1 MIKSLDQ
8 NFRREV
14 FTRYKLTNEDYLPFS
29 RMKTAISACGRD
41 ADEHLTN
48 IVGPL
53 SLLQGSKGLSFEEF
67 ESILLKPSHLEFW
80 ASTLSLPQIL
90 AICLSRNDR
99 SDDLKEVA
107 ELNDDSINGVVSLFA
122 KQLSL
127 VLKRSVEQLKEA
139 MRQMSAQLT
148 AFEGGNGK
156 FVGFLGGNVDDFYQ
170 PLTTRLGWPNP
181 QFESSMENEH
191 RVGLPFKEKRTGN
204 TICPGNEYDYVVR
217 PDCKCPLSK
226 ASRTIPRIEDLLESQ
241 EAGLAREEVIA
252 LVLYTGPMFDAYNTA
267 LRNDEPENRSYST
280 TIFVLASAIVKL
292 TKVQKISCSS
302 CLYRGLGGDVML
314 PEYFSRPDARGRKG
328 LTEFGFLSTTR
339 IRDIAVQYSGAGR
352 GMPIP
357 TIFEI
362 EVGSVSRGANI
373 QAFSQYPRE
382 EECLWLPGTFLE
394 PIGEPRLVIEKDS
407 VVMVY
412 RVRAES
418 NLKVMTIDEYIE
430 ARRGMH
436 LDSFD
441 RLIHD
446 VKQSLEEN
454 HSSLKS
460 RLSEDISLNHN
471 KDGEPVD
478 EPICNVAGFIK
489 KVIQQCK
496 NVREIQ
502 SLAPLSDFALDT
514 QLLKYALCMLDTAKM
529 ARSKV
534 LGYLEDSHRRIC
546 FDLGS
551 SLKTCHR
558 ERISFLWRSLL
569 ELPQD
574 GPDRI
579 RKARELCFE
588 LGLLTVAAIDCDLD
602 HKPAGERRSMS
613 KLLEIELGLVEDD
626 GNEDDDGIEPRL
638 VSAAADGRP
647 TRDLLL
653 LIAAGANLNGRD
665 KEGSTPI
672 FAAARYGHEDC
683 LRLLLDQKADMFL
696 RNKKGESPLYKA
708 VQSGQSEC
716 LRMLI
721 EARADVR
728 KTDKEGMTPAWVAA
742 QRGRH
747 EMLRTLSRAGAE
759 LDVADSFGDSPVLAA
774 AHAGHEL
781 CVAVLIELA
790 ANIRQENIDGFT
802 PLMMAAQEGHDSCV
816 KLLLAARA
824 DVEAQTKDGWSVMH
838 GAAIGGRADSAECLD
853 MLHKCGAGLHASFT
867 QTMTNSEAKP
877 EESEDVS
884 DRKTQSAA
892 DVTVREEGFTPLM
905 MAAGLGRPVCVAYL
919 LEARAEVNALT
930 GAGRAAL
937 HCAARAGSAECIKL
951 LYKAGANLHY
961 SCRDSTSGVLETAE
975 EISAREGQAASSK
988 EDAEARERHDAC
1000 TALLRTLADTGEG
1013 AEHVGGTDED
1023 KDVRPS
1029 RRRRFE

>member
-1 MIKSLDQ
+1 
-8 NFRREV
+8 
-14 FTRYKLTNEDYLPFS
+14 
-29 RMKTAISACGRD
+29 
-41 ADEHLTN
+41 
-48 IVGPL
+48 
-53 SLLQGSKGLSFEEF
+53 
-67 ESILLKPSHLEFW
+67 
-80 ASTLSLPQIL
+80 
-90 AICLSRNDR
+90 
-99 SDDLKEVA
+99 
-107 ELNDDSINGVVSLFA
+107 
-122 KQLSL
+122 
-127 VLKRSVEQLKEA
+127 
-139 MRQMSAQLT
+139 
-148 AFEGGNGK
+148 
-156 FVGFLGGNVDDFYQ
+156 
-170 PLTTRLGWPNP
+170 
-181 QFESSMENEH
+181 
-191 RVGLPFKEKRTGN
+191 
-204 TICPGNEYDYVVR
+204 
-217 PDCKCPLSK
+217 
-226 ASRTIPRIEDLLESQ
+226 
-241 EAGLAREEVIA
+241 VIA

-292 TKVQKISCSS
+292 TKVQKISCGS

-328 LTEFGFLSTTR
+328 LTEFGFLSTTQN
-339 IRDIAVQYSGAGR
+339 RDIAVQYSGAGR
-352 GMPIP
+352 GMSIP

-407 VVMVY
+407 VVTVY

-418 NLKVMTIDEYIE
+418 NLKVMTIDEYLE

-454 HSSLKS
+454 HSSLES
-460 RLSEDISLNHN
+460 RLSNDISLYHN
-471 KDGEPVD
+471 KKGEPVD

-514 QLLKYALCMLDTAKM
+514 QLLKYALCMVDTAKM
-529 ARSKV
+529 ARSKL

-569 ELPQD
+569 ELPQG

-579 RKARELCFE
+579 RKARELCVE
-588 LGLLTVAAIDCDLD
+588 LGLLTGTAIDCDLD
-602 HKPAGERRSMS
+602 HKLAGERRSRS
-613 KLLEIELGLVEDD
+613 KMLEIELGLVQDD

-683 LRLLLDQKADMFL
+683 LRLLLGQKADMFL
-696 RNKKGESPLYKA
+696 RNKDGETPLYKA
-708 VQSGQSEC
+708 VQGGQSEC

-728 KTDKEGMTPAWVAA
+728 EADLEGMTPAWVAA
-742 QRGRH
+742 QRGRD
-747 EMLRTLSRAGAE
+747 EMLRTLTRAGAE
-759 LDVADSFGDSPVLAA
+759 LDVADSFGDSPILAA

-790 ANIRQENIDGFT
+790 ANIRQENKDGFT
-802 PLMMAAQEGHDSCV
+802 PLMMAAQGGSISCV
-816 KLLLAARA
+816 KLLLAAGA
-824 DVEAQTKDGWSVMH
+824 DVKAQTKDGWSAMH
-838 GAAIGGRADSAECLD
+838 GAAIGGRAECLE

-867 QTMTNSEAKP
+867 QTKAKVEGKP
-877 EESEDVS
+877 EESEDVT

-892 DVTVREEGFTPLM
+892 YVEEGFTPLM
-905 MAAGLGRPVCVAYL
+905 MAAGLGNSVCVAYL

-951 LYKAGANLHY
+951 LCKAGADLRY
-961 SCRDSTSGVLETAE
+961 SCRNSNSGVLETAE
-975 EISAREGQAASSK
+975 EISARKGQAASSK
-988 EDAEARERHDAC
+988 EDTSARERHDAC
-1000 TALLRTLADTGEG
+1000 TALLRRLTDSG
-1013 AEHVGGTDED
+1013 AGAQ
-1023 KDVRPS
+1023 PI
-1029 RRRRFE
+1029 